1 MSQSKS
7 EALSFFNANAVPL
20 PEGMPALFDVYLTP
34 EGELKLVTTGSDK
47 DIGNIAPL
55 QPISVDQAVLVDGVL
70 SLTMA
75 DGSVIPIGNIER
87 PDTYVVPALTGI
99 GLRQPSGDFE
109 LPESVVPEVTIDEEL
124 GGFRI
129 SAVGLSGAREV
140 KRLECAV
147 RRDYTGQTDSS
158 VFDNT
163 GIVLNRWFTGPLFTF
178 LDDQDNIG
186 ASLVSGKLVL
196 PPGIYYVNWR
206 SGAYRTN
213 VTSTRLYSLTHANEI
228 IRGPSM
234 YYTNNTDCSVILVH
248 NSGYFKLT
256 EPTTI
261 EIQGR
266 IGNVSSMNMWW
277 SAHSAIMGKIAELL
291 HLEIFK
297 YPDDIGNI
305 PEVKR
310 VKEVTRR
317 MTSASSGN
325 LTITANSQIAGYEAW
340 RALDSDS
347 LTDAAKWASVHG
359 VAPSPTAPHWIAYAF
374 SDGPKKITR
383 YGIWA
388 PATASSIYNPKDWE
402 LQGRNN
408 DADDWTTL
416 DSVTNWTVN
425 TAGSCCMRSLDS
437 SVEYAQYR
445 LLITGRNSGT
455 TNGVQIGEFRL
466 YEDY

>member
-20 PEGMPALFDVYLTP
+20 PEGMTALFDVYLTP
-34 EGELKLVTTGSDK
+34 EGELKLVTTDNDK
-47 DIGNIAPL
+47 SVGNIAPL

-70 SLTMA
+70 SLAMV
-75 DGSVIPIGNIER
+75 DGSTIPIGNIES
-87 PDTYVVPALTGI
+87 PDMYLVPALVGT
-99 GLRQPSGDFE
+99 GLRQSSGDFE
-109 LPESVVPEVTIDEEL
+109 LPESAVPEVTVVEEPS
-124 GGFRI
+124 GFRI
-129 SAVGLSGAREV
+129 SAVGLNGAREV

-147 RRDYTGQTDSS
+147 RRDYTGQADSS

-163 GIVLNRWFTGPLFTF
+163 GIVLNQWFTGPAFTF
-178 LDDQDNIG
+178 LDDPDNIG
-186 ASLVSGKLVL
+186 ASLAAGKLVL
-196 PPGIYYVNWR
+196 PPGIYYANWR
-206 SGAYRTN
+206 SAAYRTN
-213 VTSTRLYSLTHANEI
+213 VTATRLYSLTHANEI

-234 YYTNNTDCSVILVH
+234 YYTNNTDCSVILMH

-261 EIQGR
+261 EIQAR
-266 IGNVSSMNMWW
+266 LGNVSSMNMWW
-277 SAHSAIMGKIAELL
+277 AAHGATIGKIVDLVN
-291 HLEIFK
+291 LEIFK
-297 YPDDIGNI
+297 YPDNVGNI

-310 VKEVTRR
+310 VREVTRR

-325 LTITANSQIAGYEAW
+325 LAITANSQIAGFEAW

-347 LTDAAKWASVHG
+347 LTDTTKWSSVHG
-359 VAPSPTAPHWIAYAF
+359 VAPSPAAPHWIAYAF
-374 SDGPKKITR
+374 SDGPKKVTR

-402 LQGRNN
+402 LQGRNS
-408 DADDWTTL
+408 DIDDWVIL

-425 TAGSCCMRSLDS
+425 TAGSCCMRSLNNP
-437 SVEYAQYR
+437 VEYAQYR